1 MAQEVAYGLRATERH
16 NVNTLSAKI
25 SITSLGERLERDP
38 VAGPPDKHNGAQVGG
53 RRERSSCR
61 SVHISY
67 LDSVRRR
74 RCMAYEE
81 LKQRQSVMWG
91 RGPYQRITETIT
103 DIHEVVVERLAPESG
118 DRWLDLACGTGA
130 VAERACAAGAQV
142 TGLDLAPVLIETA
155 KERAAELGLEIE
167 YVVGDLERLEFP
179 DASFDK
185 VSSTCGIM
193 FAPDHEA
200 AARELARVTA
210 PGGRIAL
217 ANWTPT
223 GGLAKMFKVM
233 APYQP
238 APPPSSP
245 FDWGDERRVRELL
258 GEWFELELEE
268 HVSTLRVPSGEAYW
282 ELFSTSYGPTKVLAD
297 SLGDRREEL
306 HRDWVDFFE
315 TNYRVDGEIAHTREY
330 LLVLGRRR

>member
-1 MAQEVAYGLRATERH
+1 
-16 NVNTLSAKI
+16 
-25 SITSLGERLERDP
+25 
-38 VAGPPDKHNGAQVGG
+38 
-53 RRERSSCR
+53 
-61 SVHISY
+61 
-67 LDSVRRR
+67 
-74 RCMAYEE
+74 MAYEE

-91 RGPYQRITETIT
+91 NGPYQRITETLT

-130 VAERACAAGAQV
+130 IAERAAAAGARV
-142 TGLDLAPVLIETA
+142 TGVDLAPVLIETA
-155 KERAAELGLEIE
+155 KERAAELGFGIE
-167 YVVGDLERLEFP
+167 YVVGDVERLALG
-179 DASFDK
+179 DGSFDK

-210 PGGRIAL
+210 PDGRIAL

-233 APYQP
+233 APYMP

-258 GEWFELELEE
+258 GESFELEIEE

-282 ELFSTSYGPTKVLAD
+282 ELFSTSYGPTKTLAD

-306 HRDWVDFFE
+306 HNDWVDFFE
-315 TNYRVDGEIAHTREY
+315 TNYRANGEIDHPREY